1 MSTLGYEEGVRRMVT
16 ALLRKI
22 MEDQETITCRQLCEK
37 ELPGFVKNS
46 FHAIARRRIKEKEP
60 VVFNANAGSDFDD
73 EIVKSAREQLMN
85 ELQSSVQFSRADAE
99 SCVKK
104 ALKIRFE
111 LLLRPQYAI
120 ETIFFRKTNEL
131 DKNLLKLS
139 LKRFGENI
147 PFLEHLCE
155 ELDKYENDRIDN
167 SRFKLFAQQVM
178 YKLYSNGYRQTI
190 LIDSNLLIDFF
201 DIDGALEANGL
212 ESRLV
217 EEFFSTRGFTDAF
230 QTIHQKI
237 KEGKRYWSKED
248 FMQFLPLV
256 VNGGK
261 NASTADAREELT
273 NNNHPRIIYT
283 EDSFEK
289 IQRAKI
295 ERQPPGPY
303 PSILEFI
310 DPEDWKLLLK
320 KIFKKDSLDFSRF
333 IHKIDRVDKWR
344 SSKEI
349 IDWELEQRSVDP
361 YSKEAVKL
369 GDIVF
374 AKFFSKG
381 KYA

>member
-1 MSTLGYEEGVRRMVT
+1 MVT

-22 MEDQETITCRQLCEK
+22 MEDQESITCRQLCEK

-46 FHAIARRRIKEKEP
+46 FRAIARRRIREKEP
-60 VVFNANAGSDFDD
+60 VVFNVNTGSDFDD
-73 EIVKSAREQLMN
+73 EIVRSAREQLMD

-99 SCVKK
+99 SCIKN

-120 ETIFFRKTNEL
+120 ETFFFRKTNEL
-131 DKNLLKLS
+131 DKNLLNLS
-139 LKRFGENI
+139 IKRFGENI

-155 ELDKYENDRIDN
+155 EFDKYENDKID
-167 SRFKLFAQQVM
+167 SGRFKQFAQQVLH
-178 YKLYSNGYRQTI
+178 KLYSNGYRQTI

-201 DIDGALEANGL
+201 DIDGALDANGL
-212 ESRLV
+212 ESQLV
-217 EEFFSTRGFTDAF
+217 EEFFSTRGFIDAF
-230 QTIHQKI
+230 QTIRQKTL
-237 KEGKRYWSKED
+237 EGKKYWSKED
-248 FMQFLPLV
+248 LMQFLPLV
-256 VNGGK
+256 VKGGK
-261 NASTADAREELT
+261 NGSIADAREELT
-273 NNNHPRIIYT
+273 NNNHPRIIFM
-283 EDSFEK
+283 DDGFEK

-303 PSILEFI
+303 PSILDFI
-310 DPEDWKLLLK
+310 DPQDWKLFLK

-333 IHKIDRVDKWR
+333 IHKIDKIDKWR
-344 SSKEI
+344 SAKEI